1 MTYTIIEVCMKI
13 ITIIF
18 IFFLYSNAHADEF
31 SDYNKDISGEA
42 KASTKNIYNAWA
54 DNMTYNIKNK
64 NKDGIIINGE
74 MNDKN
79 IESDGFG
86 NVTIKKG
93 ANVGPIII
101 DQDNS
106 NATIIF
112 NKKRY

>member
-1 MTYTIIEVCMKI
+1 MV
-13 ITIIF
+13 
-18 IFFLYSNAHADEF
+18 LL
-31 SDYNKDISGEA
+31 
-42 KASTKNIYNAWA
+42 
-54 DNMTYNIKNK
+54 
-64 NKDGIIINGE
+64 INGE

-112 NKKRY
+112 NKKKVLI